1 MYKFLFIL
9 ATSVFLLSCEDS
21 TTNSSTTSGDERT
34 SSKIENTLHKHI
46 AVLASDEFE
55 GRAPATPGEEKTIN
69 YLRANFAELGV
80 GPGNG
85 ESYFQSVAVTELTTA
100 SNATLYI
107 QGSDLEASFNYGY
120 EANTQNLLFG
130 CWGLVEGAVLVAQ
143 KLLLLT
149 TVL

>member
-9 ATSVFLLSCEDS
+9 ATSAILLSCKDS

-69 YLRANFAELGV
+69 YLRDTFAELGV
-80 GPGNG
+80 GPGKWR
-85 ESYFQSVAVTELTTA
+85 
-100 SNATLYI
+100 I
-107 QGSDLEASFNYGY
+107 
-120 EANTQNLLFG
+120 LFPVR
-130 CWGLVEGAVLVAQ
+130 CRNRTNDRQ
-143 KLLLLT
+143 
-149 TVL
+149 